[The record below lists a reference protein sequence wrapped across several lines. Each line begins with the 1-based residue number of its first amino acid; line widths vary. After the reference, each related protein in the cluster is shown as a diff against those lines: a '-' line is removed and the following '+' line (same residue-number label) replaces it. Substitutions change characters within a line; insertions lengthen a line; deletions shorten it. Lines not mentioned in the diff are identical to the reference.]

1 MKKIVVTI
9 LSFIVCTAGISQS
22 ISVQD
27 YINTYKDLA
36 ISEMKRT
43 GIPASITIAQ
53 GILETENGNSD
64 LVRRSNNHFGIKCKN
79 TWKGPSVSHD
89 DDAPGECFRKYESA
103 EDSYR
108 DHSNFLKGSSRY
120 AFLFELDPLD
130 YKSWAH
136 GLKKAGYATNPR
148 YPAILIKNIETYNLQ
163 QFDRLD
169 AGEPE
174 SRNEDIAVAVKTDKE
189 ISQQSI
195 GANIKT
201 QPVVVENNSKSAEA
215 EIKSLSAAED
225 SKLQHTVVD
234 NKPPSKVVAQR
245 VTKSFTNPAGNTE
258 SIKSGKALFNG
269 LKAVF
274 VPAGTSLLAIA
285 TEFDMALAKLME
297 YNDMQVDGILE
308 HDQWIFL
315 EKKKKSGNRDF
326 HVTEQGETLYSISQ
340 VNAIQLQY
348 LVQYNNLSEKAVL
361 KKGTKVLLRPRNE
374 NAVKPVT
381 GKIII
386 HEVQPKEG
394 LYAISKMYNVSVQ
407 EIKEMNSLSSDELSI
422 GQQLKISK

>member
-9 LSFIVCTAGISQS
+9 LSFIVCTAAISQS

-43 GIPASITIAQ
+43 GVPASITIAQ
-53 GILETENGNSD
+53 GILETESGNSD
-64 LVRRSNNHFGIKCKN
+64 LVRRSNNHFGIKCKH

-103 EDSYR
+103 EESYR

-120 AFLFELDPLD
+120 AFLFDLDPMD
-130 YKSWAH
+130 YKNWAH

-163 QFDRLD
+163 QYDRLD
-169 AGEPE
+169 AGIETEKE
-174 SRNEDIAVAVKTDKE
+174 SVAVATEMDSKPQSSEIDIKPKPTD
-189 ISQQSI
+189 I
-195 GANIKT
+195 GIKT
-201 QPVVVENNSKSAEA
+201 PSTEVD
-215 EIKSLSAAED
+215 IKSKPSEIGIKAPSTE
-225 SKLQHTVVD
+225 VV
-234 NKPPSKVVAQR
+234 KR
-245 VTKSFTNPAGNTE
+245 VTKPFTNTAANTA
-258 SIKSGKALFNG
+258 SIKSGKTLFNG
-269 LKAVF
+269 LKAVY
-274 VPAGTSLLAIA
+274 VPSGTSLLAIA
-285 TEFDMALAKLME
+285 TEFDVALNKLME
-297 YNDMQVDGILE
+297 FNDIEVDGIVDE
-308 HDQWIFL
+308 GQWIFL

-326 HVTEQGETLYSISQ
+326 HIAEQGETLYSISQ
-340 VNAIQLQY
+340 INAIQLQY

-361 KKGTKVLLRPRNE
+361 KKGTKVSLRPRNE
-374 NAVKPVT
+374 QAAKP
-381 GKIII
+381 GKTKQII

-394 LYAISKMYNVSVQ
+394 LYAISRMYNVSVQ
-407 EIKEMNSLSSDELSI
+407 EIKELNSLSSDELSI

>member
-9 LSFIVCTAGISQS
+9 LSFIVCTAAISQS

-43 GIPASITIAQ
+43 GVPASITIAQ

-64 LVRRSNNHFGIKCKN
+64 LVRRSNNHFGIKCKH

-103 EDSYR
+103 EESYR
-108 DHSNFLKGSSRY
+108 DHSNFLKGSNRY
-120 AFLFELDPLD
+120 AFLFDLHPLD

-163 QFDRLD
+163 QYDRLD
-169 AGEPE
+169 AGSEPE
-174 SRNEDIAVAVKTDKE
+174 NASVAVVTETDSKPLSAE
-189 ISQQSI
+189 VGIKAKPSDIVIKAPSTE
-195 GANIKT
+195 ADIKT
-201 QPVVVENNSKSAEA
+201 KSSDID
-215 EIKSLSAAED
+215 IKAPTTEVA
-225 SKLQHTVVD
+225 KRAT
-234 NKPPSKVVAQR
+234 KP
-245 VTKSFTNPAGNTE
+245 FTNPAGNTA
-258 SIKSGKALFNG
+258 SIKSGKTLFNG
-269 LKAVF
+269 LKAVY

-285 TEFDMALAKLME
+285 TEFDVALNKLME
-297 YNDMQVDGILE
+297 FNDIREDGILDE
-308 HDQWIFL
+308 GQWIFL
-315 EKKKKSGNRDF
+315 EKKKKSGNRDY
-326 HVTEQGETLYSISQ
+326 HIAEQGETLYSISQ
-340 VNAIQLQY
+340 INAIQLQY
-348 LVQYNNLSEKAVL
+348 LLQYNNISEKAVL
-361 KKGTKVLLRPRNE
+361 KKGTKVSLRPHHE
-374 NAVKPVT
+374 NAALPGAKKP
-381 GKIII
+381 IM

-394 LYAISKMYNVSVQ
+394 LYAISRMYNVSVQ
-407 EIKEMNSLSSDELSI
+407 ELKDLNSLSSDELSI

>member
-9 LSFIVCTAGISQS
+9 LSFIVCTAGIAQS
-22 ISVQD
+22 ISVQE
-27 YINTYKDLA
+27 YINTYKELA

-43 GIPASITIAQ
+43 GVPASITIAQ
-53 GILETENGNSD
+53 GILETESGNSD
-64 LVRRSNNHFGIKCKN
+64 LVRRSNNHFGIKCKH

-103 EDSYR
+103 EESYR

-120 AFLFELDPLD
+120 AFLFDLDPMD

-163 QFDRLD
+163 QFDRLE
-169 AGEPE
+169 AGSEPE
-174 SRNEDIAVAVKTDKE
+174 NASVAVVTE
-189 ISQQSI
+189 I
-195 GANIKT
+195 
-201 QPVVVENNSKSAEA
+201 
-215 EIKSLSAAED
+215 D
-225 SKLQHTVVD
+225 SKPLSTEVD
-234 NKPPSKVVAQR
+234 IKPEPSDIVIKAPSTEVAKR
-245 VTKSFTNPAGNTE
+245 VTKPYTNPAGNTA
-258 SIKSGKALFNG
+258 SIKSGKTLFNG
-269 LKAVF
+269 LKAVY

-285 TEFDMALAKLME
+285 TEFDVALNKLME
-297 YNDMQVDGILE
+297 FNDIREEGILDE
-308 HDQWIFL
+308 GQWIFL

-326 HVTEQGETLYSISQ
+326 HVSEQGETLYSISQ
-340 VNAIQLQY
+340 INAIQLQY
-348 LVQYNNLSEKAVL
+348 LVQYNNLSESTVL

-374 NAVKPVT
+374 NAAVPGTK
-381 GKIII
+381 KQII

-394 LYAISKMYNVSVQ
+394 LYAISKMYNVPVQ
-407 EIKEMNSLSSDELSI
+407 EIKDLNSLTSDELSI